1 MCGWFTRHLF
11 NTIFSL
17 TKIPTPFVSFWRHP
31 CNSGWVPFGRLKTS
45 KMCLKALP
53 TSNGTRK
60 LNQVLSFGKFF
71 SLEIFKTNYHL
82 IIESLSNIRKYV
94 PLFLEKNKSRLTW
107 LWAKV
112 FFLDLPSLGHTLS
125 KHSKTPMLTW
135 SQMQWRWMMDVEDD
149 YDDEDKNMSKPNSTD
164 DNTDDDKDEEEGIIW
179 RLS

>member
-1 MCGWFTRHLF
+1 MPVLQISPRIIPCVVDSHD
-11 NTIFSL
+11 IFSTL
-17 TKIPTPFVSFWRHP
+17 FLVWQINKKKIPTPFVSFWRHP

-71 SLEIFKTNYHL
+71 SLELFKTNYHL

-94 PLFLEKNKSRLTW
+94 PLFLEKNKSKLTW

-112 FFLDLPSLGHTLS
+112 LYFRPAFSGNILKPWCWFEVRCSDDGWWMWRMIMVT
-125 KHSKTPMLTW
+125 KTKT
-135 SQMQWRWMMDVEDD
+135 
-149 YDDEDKNMSKPNSTD
+149 
-164 DNTDDDKDEEEGIIW
+164 
-179 RLS
+179 